1 MRDTRTPLFSKLILL
16 LIALCTSFVVLF
28 AIRWMRGSWS
38 PTLALPA
45 VLLTLAIV
53 IPISDFVRH
62 RFRLSFRSL
71 LVMITATAILLSL
84 CGSQLSRIRRQSVAV
99 RSVIAA
105 GGVVQYRTNDELGPD
120 LITSRDG
127 WLLPSW
133 IVELLGQDAVFNV
146 AWVSFADVD
155 LSGDDALANVHLD
168 QFTDLN
174 FRGSKIGDRAL
185 ERIAANPNLRE
196 LDLSCTGLSD
206 AKLAAISNMVGL
218 ETLYL
223 ANHLTTPTQLTNSI
237 TDAGLTHLRKLSN
250 LRNLILA
257 ATGITGDGLEQLQ
270 SLAKLSLLD
279 INDTEVS
286 NEDLKHLQPLTQLK
300 GLGLRNTLVDE
311 GCLSTLAVMPN
322 LEWVSFSASSPEIRA
337 TMEKEQ
343 EEMTGRR
350 KPMLYID

>member
-1 MRDTRTPLFSKLILL
+1 MKDNKTPLFSNLILL
-16 LIALCTSFVVLF
+16 LIALGTSIVVLF

-45 VLLTLAIV
+45 VLLTLAVV
-53 IPISDFVRH
+53 IPFSDFIRH

-84 CGSQLSRIRRQSVAV
+84 CGSQLSRIRRQRVAV

-105 GGVVQYRTNDELGPD
+105 GGEVYYQNHRELGAD
-120 LITSRDG
+120 LIKSRNG
-127 WLLPSW
+127 WILPSW
-133 IVELLGQDAVFNV
+133 IAEVLGQDAVFNV

-155 LSGDDALANVHLD
+155 LSGDDALANVQLD

-174 FRGSKIGDRAL
+174 FNGSKIGDRAL

-196 LDLSCTGLSD
+196 LDLSCTGMSD

-223 ANHLTTPTQLTNSI
+223 NNHLTESTKLTNSI
-237 TDAGLTHLRKLSN
+237 TDAGLTHLRQLSN
-250 LRNLILA
+250 LRSLILA
-257 ATGITGDGLEQLQ
+257 ATGITGNGLVHLQ
-270 SLAKLSLLD
+270 SLSKLNLLD
-279 INDTEVS
+279 INDTGIS
-286 NEDLKHLQPLTQLK
+286 NEDVRHLQKLTQLK

-311 GCLSTLAVMPN
+311 GCLSSLESMPN
-322 LEWVSFSASSPEIRA
+322 LEWVSFSASSPEVKAAI
-337 TMEKEQ
+337 EKEQ
-343 EEMTGRR
+343 EEMTSRR
-350 KPMLYID
+350 KPMLYVD